1 MNYRKLIMP
10 ALLVVTL
17 GCSREST
24 TSDTMS
30 RVNEAAQSTGQ
41 AVRERFETS
50 APVGAPPNQEQME
63 RERFD
68 AQWRDLQSF
77 RAEQAVRAQ
86 QPAPSTPAA
95 QNIQFRPAAG
105 VTESFDGVDFA
116 AIESLPVTVPI
127 TGDVRGPSV
136 LRAQVLLDRANFS
149 PGSIDGRWGKNS
161 EIAVHWFQRE
171 EGIPPTG
178 TIDEQTFRL
187 LAGRANGPALVQHT
201 LTADD
206 VSGPFTKIPEDVYEK
221 EKLDCLCYETL
232 TEKLGERFHVSPA
245 MLVRLNP
252 GVDIDTLQAGAQ
264 ILVPNVNPPR
274 PENATKSV
282 AKIVVS
288 VKGNY
293 LHAMDASGNMIRH
306 SPTTVGSEYDPS
318 PNETLNI
325 TAIAHDPH
333 FHYQPKL
340 FAHVDDSEAEAH
352 LKPGPNSPVG
362 IVWMALSKP
371 HFGIHG
377 TSDPESIG
385 YASSAGCVRLPNWEA
400 RDLAR
405 IVDKGVTVEF
415 VDTP

>member
-1 MNYRKLIMP
+1 MNFKRLVMP
-10 ALLVVTL
+10 AVLLIAL
-17 GCSREST
+17 GCSRET
-24 TSDTMS
+24 ATSDT
-30 RVNEAAQSTGQ
+30 
-41 AVRERFETS
+41 AVRIDDGAQGTGVAVQEQIS
-50 APVGAPPNQEQME
+50 APVGIPANQDQIEK
-63 RERFD
+63 ERFD

-86 QPAPSTPAA
+86 QQAPASTVA
-95 QNIQFRPAAG
+95 QNIQFQPAGA
-105 VTESFDGVDFA
+105 VKETFEGVDFA
-116 AIESLPVTVPI
+116 ALDSLPVTVPI
-127 TGDVRGPSV
+127 TGDVQGPSV
-136 LRAQVLLDRANFS
+136 LRTQVLLDRANFS

-171 EGIPPTG
+171 MGLEATG
-178 TIDEQTFRL
+178 TVDEETYRRL
-187 LAGRANGPALVQHT
+187 AERANGPAIVQHT
-201 LTADD
+201 LTVDD
-206 VSGPFTKIPEDVYEK
+206 VEGPFVKIPEDVYEK

-232 TEKLGERFHVSPA
+232 TEKLGERFHLSPA
-245 MLVRLNP
+245 MLARLNP
-252 GVDIDTLQAGAQ
+252 GVNIDSLTAGSQ
-264 ILVPNVNPPR
+264 LNVPNVAPPR
-274 PENATKSV
+274 DATAPKNV

-293 LHAMDASGNMIRH
+293 LHAMDAAGNMVRH
-306 SPTTVGSEYDPS
+306 APTTVGSEYDPS
-318 PNETLNI
+318 PNETLKI
-325 TAIAHDPH
+325 VAIAHDPE

-340 FAHVDDSEAEAH
+340 FAHVDDSKPEAH

-405 IVDKGVTVEF
+405 IADKGVTVEF